1 MSNMKLH
8 STNWQDG
15 MLISQRHLKDQ
26 ETFLEELVR
35 WYAQAP
41 GDWFGLIKK
50 PGDPEESLALDASG
64 GGGRLKVR
72 ITRCCAMTSGGH
84 YIEINEAARNTI
96 TAELASPKE
105 KVPVFVAID
114 PAMKTEVG
122 EPDPSEAVPRM
133 PYLAARYQIHLGSA
147 PAMPDTDFI
156 QVAELHV
163 AGSEVT
169 MVEDFYPPCLTLVA
183 DQRLHQKATDLRNR
197 LENLLSL
204 SSRAYAAITTA
215 GALSDE
221 SSSVQVAFKETMYQM
236 AYLLSS
242 MLDELIVGRNSRHPL
257 HLVTQ
262 FKRLFRVFTT
272 TLNLHPGLK
281 DYLNAHFFT
290 KQMNTEV
297 GQFMASVEAFLMSDY
312 NHRDLRSHLK
322 VISDTMSTLR
332 GIFGFLAQL
341 KKDQLG
347 PQAIA
352 TDSLTYRGKTYK
364 AAETVGH
371 RVEEMGELCYLIM
384 DFSTPVP
391 VKDIVSL
398 ISKDMF
404 TVPEWNNMQVRVGL
418 NEARG
423 LGETDPVDVDSTT
436 YGDKVALHPED
447 MLTSPGVSQITLIF
461 RGARDTSKLK
471 VMTKNDL
478 VLYHVG

>member
-8 STNWQDG
+8 SVNWQDG
-15 MLISQRHLKDQ
+15 MLISQRHLKEQ
-26 ETFLEELVR
+26 EAFLEDLAR
-35 WYAQAP
+35 WYAQTP
-41 GDWFGLIKK
+41 GDRFGLLRK
-50 PGDPEESLALDASG
+50 PGDPEQSLVLEASG

-72 ITRCCAMTSGGH
+72 VKRCCALTAGGH
-84 YIEINEAARNTI
+84 YIEINEAAQNAVST
-96 TAELASPKE
+96 ELNSPDDV
-105 KVPVFVAID
+105 VPVFISVSSTAKI
-114 PAMKTEVG
+114 EVG

-133 PYLAARYQIHLGSA
+133 PYLAARYQLHLGEP
-147 PAMPDTDFI
+147 PATADTEFI
-156 QVAELHV
+156 QVAELNV
-163 AGSEVT
+163 AGSEIT
-169 MVEDFYPPCLTLVA
+169 QVEDFYPPCLTLVA

-221 SSSVQVAFKETMYQM
+221 SSSVQIAFRDTMYQM
-236 AYLLSS
+236 AIQLSS
-242 MLDELIVGRNSRHPL
+242 ILDQLVVGRNSEHPL
-257 HLVTQ
+257 HLVGL

-281 DYLNAHFFT
+281 DYLNGHFFT

-312 NHRDLRSHLK
+312 NHRDIRSHIN
-322 VISDTMSTLR
+322 VIAETMSTLR

-341 KKDQLG
+341 KKEQLG

-364 AAETVGH
+364 AAEPTAH
-371 RVEEMGELCYLIM
+371 RVEEMGELCYLAM
-384 DFSTPVP
+384 DFAAPIA
-391 VKDIVSL
+391 VKDMVSL
-398 ISKDMF
+398 IAKDMF
-404 TVPEWNNMQVRVGL
+404 TIPEWNNMQVRVGL

-447 MLTSPGVSQITLIF
+447 MLTSPAVTQITLIF

-471 VMTKNDL
+471 VMTRNDL
-478 VLYHVG
+478 VLYHV